1 MSVKNIFFIILLL
14 VNIGVAYLITT
25 LLNIKNIILFESVTA
40 TNQIITYEV
49 IIWFILT
56 FIEAIIF
63 EHKKRGTDN

>member
-40 TNQIITYEV
+40 TNHTITYEV

-56 FIEAIIF
+56 FIEVIIF